1 MDIPA
6 EIPVSYQP
14 IWEDGYNQAI
24 GEGIVEAV
32 EHAWDELERYLFEG
46 AVGKAAKEIR
56 KAGGKT
62 HVAFQ
67 GGMTDMDIMDIYGD
81 PNAGMP
87 DNMNNPAYKKDN
99 PDEGETESQPWR
111 PVAKYNGSNTDQII
125 DDINEHRRIIMQRY
139 ITPEMVLALYGIPIS
154 SKDYQMLY
162 RWMETNMLKSK
173 RRLHDK
179 KHTV

>member
-62 HVAFQ
+62 HVAFR
-67 GGMTDMDIMDIYGD
+67 
-81 PNAGMP
+81 A
-87 DNMNNPAYKKDN
+87 
-99 PDEGETESQPWR
+99 
-111 PVAKYNGSNTDQII
+111 V
-125 DDINEHRRIIMQRY
+125 
-139 ITPEMVLALYGIPIS
+139 
-154 SKDYQMLY
+154 
-162 RWMETNMLKSK
+162 
-173 RRLHDK
+173 
-179 KHTV
+179 

>member
-67 GGMTDMDIMDIYGD
+67 GGMAD
-81 PNAGMP
+81 
-87 DNMNNPAYKKDN
+87 KDN
-99 PDEGETESQPWR
+99 PDEGETESRLWQ

-139 ITPEMVLALYGIPIS
+139 ITPEMVLALYGIPIG

>member
-67 GGMTDMDIMDIYGD
+67 GGMTD
-81 PNAGMP
+81 
-87 DNMNNPAYKKDN
+87 KDN
-99 PDEGETESQPWR
+99 PDEGETESRLWR
-111 PVAKYNGSNTDQII
+111 PVAKYNGSNWEIVKKDM
-125 DDINEHRRIIMQRY
+125 NKHRVTMIENSMSAG
-139 ITPEMVLALYGIPIS
+139 EVLKMYGITH
-154 SKDYQMLY
+154 SKPDYDKIYAWLEKGLI
-162 RWMETNMLKSK
+162 RLKHWLK
-173 RRLHDK
+173 NQNNEP
-179 KHTV
+179 V